1 MDYRMH
7 SSPSET
13 ETDKA
18 SLSDGLMFLPL
29 IILNLCFRDIKKSP
43 LTDQKMLNS
52 TWAFLC

>member
-18 SLSDGLMFLPL
+18 SLSDGLMFLSL
-29 IILNLCFRDIKKSP
+29 NNSQFVFDILRNLALQYPTHKPKNIK
-43 LTDQKMLNS
+43 
-52 TWAFLC
+52 